1 MSDHLATAPADSLT
15 LRRPLEDAA
24 RAYVRASKS
33 ANTLRAYRSDLH
45 DFEAWCTDQA
55 VAPLPATPQTVSLYV
70 SALAELSA
78 KPSTIQRRLSAISQA
93 HQLAGYTPSPTSDW
107 LVRTTMQGIR
117 RTLGTAPTQKT
128 PVVTAELRRILVT
141 CPDDTLAGL
150 RDRALLIVGFAG
162 GFRRS
167 ELVALDVADLQESS
181 AGLRIAVRQS
191 KTDQEGAGREVGIPH
206 GQHPETCSVR
216 ALHAWCEAAGI
227 SEGAVFRGVNRHD
240 QVKIGRLT
248 DRAVAL
254 IVKRA
259 AERAGLDPS
268 NYAGHSLRAGL
279 ATAAAS
285 GGAPERAIMRQT
297 GHKSVEMVRRYI
309 RSGSLFQENA
319 AAYVGL

>member
-1 MSDHLATAPADSLT
+1 MSDHLAIAPVDSLT
-15 LRRPLEDAA
+15 VRRPLEDAA

-33 ANTLRAYRSDLH
+33 ENTLRTYRSDLH
-45 DFEAWCTDQA
+45 DFEAWCTDQV
-55 VAPLPATPQTVSLYV
+55 VAPLPATPQTVSLYI
-70 SALAELSA
+70 SALAELNV

-93 HQLAGYTPSPTSDW
+93 HQLAGHTPSPTGDW

-117 RTLGTAPTQKT
+117 RTLGTAPSQKT
-128 PVVTAELRRILVT
+128 PVVTAELRRLLVT

-162 GFRRS
+162 GSRRS

-181 AGLRIAVRQS
+181 DGVRITVRQS

-206 GQHPETCSVR
+206 GQHPETCPAR
-216 ALHAWCEAAGI
+216 ALRAWREAAGI

-240 QVKIGRLT
+240 QIQDGRLT

-259 AERAGLDPS
+259 AERAGFDPS
-268 NYAGHSLRAGL
+268 TYAGHSLRAGL
-279 ATAAAS
+279 ATAAAA
-285 GGAPERAIMRQT
+285 GGAPERSIMRQT
-297 GHKSVEMVRRYI
+297 GHKSVVMVRRYI

>member
-1 MSDHLATAPADSLT
+1 
-15 LRRPLEDAA
+15 
-24 RAYVRASKS
+24 
-33 ANTLRAYRSDLH
+33 
-45 DFEAWCTDQA
+45 
-55 VAPLPATPQTVSLYV
+55 
-70 SALAELSA
+70 
-78 KPSTIQRRLSAISQA
+78 
-93 HQLAGYTPSPTSDW
+93 
-107 LVRTTMQGIR
+107 MQGIR
-117 RTLGTAPTQKT
+117 RTLGTAPSQKT
-128 PVVTAELRRILVT
+128 PVVTAELRRLLVT

-181 AGLRIAVRQS
+181 DGVRITVRQS

-206 GQHPETCSVR
+206 GQHPETCPVR
-216 ALHAWCEAAGI
+216 ALRAWREAAGI

-240 QVKIGRLT
+240 QMQVGRLT

-268 NYAGHSLRAGL
+268 TYAGHSLRAGL
-279 ATAAAS
+279 ATAAAA
-285 GGAPERAIMRQT
+285 GGAPERSIMRQT
-297 GHKSVEMVRRYI
+297 GHKSVVMVRQYI